1 MENDDEPPP
10 LFEDALRQAVES
22 AEESLEQ
29 SCSISVH
36 THLSDE
42 LISRLVSIDHEK
54 FRQELWYDHNV
65 FVEMAKQKDF
75 VCIVFSLNGEPA
87 AFLCGYDYADDPLG
101 FFLDEVATRV
111 ERKGLGKILI
121 TLLFVYCYEL
131 GYNSVVLYTEDYDQ
145 EGRPLREFYESIG
158 FKQIANDPRLGVVM
172 RYSIEE
178 EALNDLYK
186 RVMHDEFGLF
196 PTYFNSA

>member
-1 MENDDEPPP
+1 LEDEDEPPP

-29 SCSISVH
+29 SCNISVH
-36 THLSDE
+36 TYLSDE
-42 LISRLVSIDHEK
+42 LISYLVSIDHEK
-54 FRQELWYDHNV
+54 FRQELWYDRDV
-65 FVEMAKQKDF
+65 FIKMAKQKAF
-75 VCIVFSLNGEPA
+75 VCIVFSLNGEPV
-87 AFLCGYDYADDPLG
+87 AFLCGYDYKDEPLG

-131 GYNSVVLYTEDYDQ
+131 GYNSVVLYTEDCDQ
-145 EGRPLREFYESIG
+145 EGRPLKGFYESIG
-158 FKQIANDPRLGVVM
+158 FRQVANDPRLGVVM